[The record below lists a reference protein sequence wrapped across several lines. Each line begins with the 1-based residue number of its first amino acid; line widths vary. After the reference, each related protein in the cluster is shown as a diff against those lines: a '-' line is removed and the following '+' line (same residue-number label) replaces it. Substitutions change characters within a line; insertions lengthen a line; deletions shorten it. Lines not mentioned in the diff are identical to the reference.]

1 MAEHSSRKNAR
12 TSQKSPKNLMQYF
25 KSARVCGNFLAE
37 PKGQPAHTQ
46 AALNERKA
54 EG

>member
-1 MAEHSSRKNAR
+1 MFFKVKQLDNFYL
-12 TSQKSPKNLMQYF
+12 LME
-25 KSARVCGNFLAE
+25 K

-54 EG
+54 YVKM